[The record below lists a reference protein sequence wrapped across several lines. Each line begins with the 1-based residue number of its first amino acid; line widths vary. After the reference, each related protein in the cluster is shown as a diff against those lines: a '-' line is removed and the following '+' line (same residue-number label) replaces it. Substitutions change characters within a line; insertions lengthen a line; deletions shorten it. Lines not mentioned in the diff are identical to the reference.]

1 MSKLSNIIAN
11 IAKSWYDY
19 AMKKILVSALEPS
32 ANLHLEPVLK
42 LIDDY
47 EIRGVFDEK
56 FGKPLYSS
64 SDFSIMGFFD
74 AFLKIKKA
82 KKAIT
87 QMSKLSLKC
96 DKVLL
101 IDSPAFNLPLAKAI
115 RKINPNIEIIY
126 YILPKVWAWKEKRV
140 AKVEK
145 YCDKLASIFPFEN
158 KFYHKSI
165 YVGNPLLDEI
175 KTYKS
180 KVTNYGATAFLPGSR
195 KSEIKSLIGIYKKVA
210 KEIKG
215 KKFLVIPKHFS
226 NEEIKELYGDI
237 DNFTVKK
244 DTMQALNE
252 SDFAFICSGTA
263 TLEAAI
269 VGVPFVLVYKA
280 KKIDYLIA
288 KRFVKLKYVG
298 LANIILDF
306 EGLKPLH
313 KELIQDE
320 ATEANLLKIYKSC
333 NKEEFFIQS
342 KKLKKILK
350 HGSALEIARL
360 LGD

>member
-1 MSKLSNIIAN
+1 LSKLSNIIAN

-82 KKAIT
+82 NT

-115 RKINPNIEIIY
+115 RKINPNIKIIY

-175 KTYKS
+175 K
-180 KVTNYGATAFLPGSR
+180 
-195 KSEIKSLIGIYKKVA
+195 IKSLIGIYKKVA